1 MQIVGA
7 TSSTEPRRGV
17 LAEFRDFVLR
27 GNVVDLA
34 VAVVVGA
41 AAAAVVRSLVS
52 DFISPLIGA
61 LFGQPNFADMT
72 FKVGSAV
79 FHYGS
84 FIDAVL
90 AFITIMAALFF
101 FVIKPMDRLKRL
113 TGEEEVPP
121 PTEAELLTEIRDL
134 LRERSS

>member
-1 MQIVGA
+1 MSDSQTPASHSGIL
-7 TSSTEPRRGV
+7 S
-17 LAEFRDFVLR
+17 EFRDFILR

-41 AAAAVVRSLVS
+41 AAATVVRSLVS
-52 DFISPLIGA
+52 DLISPLIGA
-61 LFGQPNFADMT
+61 IIGQPNFADMT

-79 FHYGS
+79 FRYGN
-84 FIDAVL
+84 FIDVL
-90 AFITIMAALFF
+90 ITFLTIMAALFF

-113 TGEEEVPP
+113 TGEEDPPP

-134 LRERSS
+134 LKERTP

>member
-1 MQIVGA
+1 MGA
-7 TSSTEPRRGV
+7 PASSEPRSGV
-17 LAEFRDFVLR
+17 LGEFRDFVLR

-52 DFISPLIGA
+52 DLISPLIGA
-61 LFGQPNFADMT
+61 ILGQPNFSAMT
-72 FKVGSAV
+72 FKIGSAV

-84 FIDAVL
+84 FIDALL

-113 TGEEEVPP
+113 TGEDEIPP
-121 PTEAELLTEIRDL
+121 PTEVEVLTEIRDL

>member
-1 MQIVGA
+1 MSESPA
-7 TSSTEPRRGV
+7 TREQTGILV
-17 LAEFRDFVLR
+17 EFRDFVLR

-41 AAAAVVRSLVS
+41 AAATVVRSLVS
-52 DFISPLIGA
+52 DLISPLIGA
-61 LFGQPNFADMT
+61 IIGQPNFSDMT

-79 FHYGS
+79 FRYGNFVDS
-84 FIDAVL
+84 LL
-90 AFITIMAALFF
+90 AFATIMAALFF

-113 TGEEEVPP
+113 TGEEQNQP
-121 PTEAELLTEIRDL
+121 PTEAELLAEIRDL

>member
-1 MQIVGA
+1 MSAAPSNDIQKG
-7 TSSTEPRRGV
+7 T

-41 AAAAVVRSLVS
+41 AAATVVRSLVS
-52 DFISPLIGA
+52 DLISPLIGA
-61 LFGQPNFADMT
+61 IIGQPNFSDMT

-79 FHYGS
+79 FHYGR
-84 FIDAVL
+84 FIDSLL
-90 AFITIMAALFF
+90 ALATVMVALFF

-113 TGEEEVPP
+113 AGENETPP
-121 PTEAELLTEIRDL
+121 PTEAELLVEIRDL
-134 LRERSS
+134 LKERSS